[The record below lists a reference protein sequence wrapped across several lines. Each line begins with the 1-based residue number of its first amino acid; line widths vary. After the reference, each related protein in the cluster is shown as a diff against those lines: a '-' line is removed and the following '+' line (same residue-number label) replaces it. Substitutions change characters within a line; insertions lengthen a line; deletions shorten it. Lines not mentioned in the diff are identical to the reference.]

1 MSVVV
6 LEPLDMSTSI
16 DPPEEAPATEP
27 AEEAAPRE
35 APAAEPAEP
44 AEEAPAPEEVP
55 LPPVPAPKR
64 GKPPKVK
71 TEAPGLP
78 KAKAQKPRVIKPKAP
93 PPEDSGSS
101 DVDETLRTVY
111 NHVAKP
117 DMETAIL
124 QFLVNRKQG
133 ETAKRKQLWSQLAQM

>member
-6 LEPLDMSTSI
+6 LEPLDVSTSI
-16 DPPEEAPATEP
+16 DPPEEAPAAEP
-27 AEEAAPRE
+27 VEEAAPEE
-35 APAAEPAEP
+35 APAAEP

-78 KAKAQKPRVIKPKAP
+78 KAKAQKPKAKARPKAP

-101 DVDETLRTVY
+101 DVDETLRSVY